1 MVCEAGLPALATS
14 LAVTYGRSTP
24 GPADPLDRA
33 RLALAITA
41 GETALRPRAVSL
53 STVVHVLADGFSSW
67 LLAAAALLVVFA
79 VRRVR
84 LTSPRAAPAGL
95 VATAAPAAAVPPTCT
110 GVTRNYD
117 VAVINLDIPY
127 NRWGPN
133 ATTGGRA
140 STPTA

>member
-84 LTSPRAAPAGL
+84 LPRH
-95 VATAAPAAAVPPTCT
+95 VPP
-110 GVTRNYD
+110 RQ
-117 VAVINLDIPY
+117 AWLRRP
-127 NRWGPN
+127 RRPLRSHRP
-133 ATTGGRA
+133 ARA
-140 STPTA
+140 